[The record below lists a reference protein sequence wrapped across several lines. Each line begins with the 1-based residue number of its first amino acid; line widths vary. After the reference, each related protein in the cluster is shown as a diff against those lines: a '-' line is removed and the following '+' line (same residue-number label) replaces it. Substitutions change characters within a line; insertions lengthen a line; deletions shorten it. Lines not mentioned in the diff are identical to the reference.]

1 MDFIEKKYQE
11 LLTKGRID
19 AELYDTYQV
28 KRGLRNANGT
38 GVLVG
43 LTKVAEVDGYKL
55 VQQEK
60 KEKDG
65 ILLYRGY
72 DLKKIIEQNETFSFE
87 KTMYLLLF
95 SDLPTEEDLKSF
107 KAILSDAYPL
117 PMNFVENII
126 LKNPSSSI
134 MNHLMRCVLSLYSYD
149 ENPDSVEPLEL
160 LKKGIAVIAKMPALV
175 SYSLQAKTHYL
186 DKDTL
191 SIHYPKKE
199 YSFAENLLYLSRND
213 GGFTALEAELLD
225 MCLTV
230 HADHGGGNNSAFVGT
245 VVASTH
251 TDLYSMLTAS
261 LASLKG
267 PKHGGANQKALDMM
281 NTILED
287 VKEDASDAI
296 LIDRIER
303 ILAKDYFDKS
313 GLVYGIGHAIY
324 TKSDPRCE
332 ILKKKASV
340 LARSKGN
347 TKFAFFERF
356 EVLAVQILSQK
367 KGMQVCANV
376 DFYSGLIYE
385 MLGIPRDLFLPI
397 FACARTAGWIA
408 HNMEGILY
416 CDKICRPATKYV
428 GDVKC

>member
-1 MDFIEKKYQE
+1 
-11 LLTKGRID
+11 
-19 AELYDTYQV
+19 
-28 KRGLRNANGT
+28 
-38 GVLVG
+38 
-43 LTKVAEVDGYKL
+43 
-55 VQQEK
+55 
-60 KEKDG
+60 
-65 ILLYRGY
+65 
-72 DLKKIIEQNETFSFE
+72 
-87 KTMYLLLF
+87 
-95 SDLPTEEDLKSF
+95 
-107 KAILSDAYPL
+107 
-117 PMNFVENII
+117 
-126 LKNPSSSI
+126 
-134 MNHLMRCVLSLYSYD
+134 
-149 ENPDSVEPLEL
+149 
-160 LKKGIAVIAKMPALV
+160 
-175 SYSLQAKTHYL
+175 
-186 DKDTL
+186 
-191 SIHYPKKE
+191 
-199 YSFAENLLYLSRND
+199 
-213 GGFTALEAELLD
+213 
-225 MCLTV
+225 
-230 HADHGGGNNSAFVGT
+230 
-245 VVASTH
+245 
-251 TDLYSMLTAS
+251 
-261 LASLKG
+261 
-267 PKHGGANQKALDMM
+267 MM

-428 GDVKC
+428 GDVK